1 VHADAYQGFVF
12 DEAALREDVDLDL
25 ERRKRIL
32 FAEAKADGWSH
43 WEALGIPWNAAAADA
58 RSAYLELVKI
68 FHPDRYPGQ
77 RLGSYRARLERV
89 FRRVT
94 EARDVLG
101 DDARRAA
108 YAKQTAPPQ
117 EFARLEARRLDEE
130 RRAAERRSRL
140 ARQNPIVGRAQ
151 RLTDLIGRGKQA
163 MADGRYGPASN
174 DLLTAAGMD
183 PGNAE
188 LKALA
193 LEAKRKAAAQ
203 RAQELFERGLAA
215 EATGAWTV
223 ALAAYRDALDAD
235 PRHVRAALQGAKAA
249 LQCGDGAAAKELGEA
264 AVRSAPGMGSAHEVL
279 GTVLAALG
287 REKDAKRALERAL
300 ELDPRLDSAKER
312 LRKMR
317 WSFRG

>member
-1 VHADAYQGFVF
+1 MAADAYKGFAF
-12 DEAALREDVDLDL
+12 DGEALGEDVDLDL
-25 ERRKRIL
+25 DRRKRIL
-32 FAEAKADGWSH
+32 FAEAKAAGWTH
-43 WEALGIPWNAAAADA
+43 WEALGLPWNAPAADA
-58 RSAYLELVKI
+58 RAAYVELVKV
-68 FHPDRYPGQ
+68 FHPDRYAGK

-101 DDARRAA
+101 DDARREA
-108 YAKQTAPPQ
+108 YAKQTAPPE

-130 RRAAERRSRL
+130 RRTAERRARL
-140 ARQNPIVGRAQ
+140 ARQNPIVGRAS
-151 RLTDLIGRGKQA
+151 RLTELLQRGKQA
-163 MADGRYGPASN
+163 LAEGRYGPASN

-193 LEAKRKAAAQ
+193 LDAARKAAGQ

-223 ALAAYRDALDAD
+223 ALSAYRDALAAD
-235 PRHVRAALQGAKAA
+235 PRHVRAAVQGARAA

-264 AVRSAPGMGSAHEVL
+264 AVRAAPGMGSAHEVL

-287 REKDAKRALERAL
+287 KEKDATRELERAL
-300 ELDPRLDSAKER
+300 ELDPRLDAAKER